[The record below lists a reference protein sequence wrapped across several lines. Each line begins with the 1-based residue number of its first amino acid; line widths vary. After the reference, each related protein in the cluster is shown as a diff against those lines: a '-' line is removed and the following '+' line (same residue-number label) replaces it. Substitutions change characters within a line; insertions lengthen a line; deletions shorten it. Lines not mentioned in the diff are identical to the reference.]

1 MNTNTKKMCIIG
13 LLTALTCVATMII
26 KVPITA
32 TGGYINIGDSMVLIC
47 AVFFGPEYGLIA
59 GGIGSAL
66 GDLLGGY
73 FNWALATVII
83 KGIEG
88 LAVAKIAGTPNKGSF
103 LNLRKVSACVIGLVW
118 MVAGYFAADYII
130 GGSIA
135 ASIAGIS
142 ANSIQAVFSFI
153 VFIVLGFALYKAKI
167 QNYID

>member
-1 MNTNTKKMCIIG
+1 MTAKKLCIMG
-13 LLTALTCVATMII
+13 LLIALTCVATMVI

-32 TGGYINIGDSMVLIC
+32 TGGYINIGDGMVLIC

-88 LAVAKIAGTPNKGSF
+88 FAVAKIAGTSDKGNF
-103 LNLRKVSACVIGLVW
+103 LNIRKISACVIGLVW
-118 MVAGYFAADYII
+118 MVAGYFVADYII

-135 ASIAGIS
+135 ASLAGIS
-142 ANSIQAVFSFI
+142 ANAIQAVFAFI
-153 VFIVLGFALYKAKI
+153 VFVVLGFALYKAKI
-167 QNYID
+167 KNYIE